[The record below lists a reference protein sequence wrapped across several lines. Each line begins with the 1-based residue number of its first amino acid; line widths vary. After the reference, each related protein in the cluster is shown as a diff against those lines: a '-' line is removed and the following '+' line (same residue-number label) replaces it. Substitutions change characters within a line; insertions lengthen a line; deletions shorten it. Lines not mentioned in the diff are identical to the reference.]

1 MEMALE
7 DYRDALAVAE
17 YPGYDKLIRP
27 SAPLSED
34 ERQKI
39 IDADWKQYS
48 AWLKGP
54 G

>member
-48 AWLKGP
+48 EWLSR
-54 G
+54 